1 MASADKNTM
10 ISNEF
15 RSERKLTNRWVFREE
30 YLNFI
35 TFTLKKKKDYF
46 SSRYKF
52 FHCCILLVR
61 ERIRYKDEGF
71 KVYYD
76 RKY

>member
-35 TFTLKKKKDYF
+35 TFTLKKKRLF
-46 SSRYKF
+46 
-52 FHCCILLVR
+52 
-61 ERIRYKDEGF
+61 
-71 KVYYD
+71 
-76 RKY
+76 

>member
-35 TFTLKKKKDYF
+35 TFTLKKKKIILVQGTSF
-46 SSRYKF
+46 SIAAF
-52 FHCCILLVR
+52 CL
-61 ERIRYKDEGF
+61 
-71 KVYYD
+71 
-76 RKY
+76 